1 MTGSTGAGSI
11 ISSRRHPLV
20 IRLRKIAR
28 RPALARR
35 FGFFLLDGVHLFE
48 EALASPH
55 QPETILIT
63 PGLRRSPAGR
73 SLVARMKKRA
83 WPIQEATD
91 DLLEGIAATDTPQGV
106 LGLFHRP
113 TGEPRRHLPHPGAAP
128 TGEPPKTSSELL
140 ALVLAGVQDPVNLG
154 VLARAAWVFGCHG
167 LVTLEKTVD
176 PFHPRALRASSGTL
190 LHLNVAAGVSHDDL
204 RTWIDA
210 GQILLVELV
219 PRRGAPLS
227 AFSAHGRPCAIL
239 LGSEGRGIPREL
251 ADLCRQH
258 CSIAMIDGADSL
270 GVAAAGTIALYVIT
284 RRLADAGGTG
294 TRAAQ

>member
-28 RPALARR
+28 RPSLARR
-35 FGFFLLDGVHLFE
+35 FGLFLLDGVHLFE
-48 EALASPH
+48 EALASSHP
-55 QPETILIT
+55 PETILIT

-73 SLVARMKKRA
+73 SLVTRMKKRA
-83 WPIQEATD
+83 WPIQETTD
-91 DLLEGIAATDTPQGV
+91 DLLETIAATDTPQGV

-113 TGEPRRHLPHPGAAP
+113 TGEPHRHLPRPDAP
-128 TGEPPKTSSELL
+128 TIGEPPKTNSELR

-190 LHLNVAAGVSHDDL
+190 LRLNVAAGVSHDDL
-204 RTWIDA
+204 RSWIDA
-210 GQILLVELV
+210 DRILLVELV
-219 PRRGAPLS
+219 PHQGTPLS
-227 AFSAHGRPCAIL
+227 AFSAQGHPCAIL

-251 ADLCRQH
+251 ADICREH
-258 CSIAMIDGADSL
+258 RSISMIEGADSL

-284 RRLADAGGTG
+284 RRLADEGGARTH
-294 TRAAQ
+294 AAE